1 MVVED
6 PTENR
11 EELLINFR
19 EEILLKTQTTAL
31 QERKEKEWKHIE
43 LEKTAMWPHKD

>member
-6 PTENR
+6 PIENR
-11 EELLINFR
+11 GELLISYK

-31 QERKEKEWKHIE
+31 QEREERE
-43 LEKTAMWPHKD
+43 